1 MSRATHFA
9 GCHLNSIGTSGPA
22 GASLA
27 AQRRRQKAC
36 ALGMDAGKR
45 LLRRVAALTP
55 LYACLF
61 ALVGA
66 STGFAEDLTEIKI
79 GYLHLLAS
87 KGRLSLM
94 DVPAE
99 NDGVAGAQLAID
111 DNNTTGRFV
120 KQRYTLIDK
129 SLRADDDVAAAVG
142 ALADAGAALIVADI
156 DADGVLKAADA
167 AKARGLAIINASAT
181 DDRLREED
189 CRANVVHVAPTRSML
204 ADGLAQYLVWKK
216 WRKWLLVVGSHD
228 KDKLF
233 AEALRHSAT
242 RFGAKIVEER
252 EYKDTGG
259 ARRSDSGIVEI
270 QRQIP
275 ALTQSAPDY
284 DVLVAADESEV
295 FAGYLPYRTWDARP
309 VAGSAGLVPTTWDAA
324 FDQWGA
330 IQLQSR
336 FGRMF
341 HRFMTPLDM
350 QAWSAAR
357 LVGEAATRA
366 NTADPAKLFAFIKRP
381 DFSLAAFKGQKLS
394 LRDWN
399 LQLRQPIL
407 LFDGRNTVSVSPQEG
422 FLHQSSELDTLGVD
436 RPETRCKLN

>member
-1 MSRATHFA
+1 VFAAFRFTTIGLAFSQVRLMFCAADFARRPCRRAA
-9 GCHLNSIGTSGPA
+9 W
-22 GASLA
+22 LA
-27 AQRRRQKAC
+27 
-36 ALGMDAGKR
+36 
-45 LLRRVAALTP
+45 P
-55 LYACLF
+55 LCACLF
-61 ALVGA
+61 ALSGA
-66 STGFAEDLTEIKI
+66 TPGSAEDLTEIKV
-79 GYLHLLAS
+79 GYLHVLAS
-87 KGRLSLM
+87 KTRLSLM
-94 DVPAE
+94 DVPAA

-120 KQRYTLIDK
+120 KQRFTLIDE
-129 SLRADDDVAAAVG
+129 SLRAQDDVVTAVNT
-142 ALADAGAALIVADI
+142 LADAGAALIVADI

-167 AKARGLAIINASAT
+167 ANARGLAIINAGAT

-189 CRANVVHVAPTRSML
+189 CRGNVVHVAPTRSML

-228 KDKLF
+228 RDKLF
-233 AEALRHSAT
+233 ADALRRSAT

-259 ARRSDSGIVEI
+259 ARRTDSGIVEI
-270 QRQIP
+270 QRQMP
-275 ALTQSAPDY
+275 ELTQSAPDY

-336 FGRMF
+336 FGRTF

-350 QAWSAAR
+350 QAWSAVR
-357 LVGEAATRA
+357 MVGEASTRA
-366 NTADPAKLFAFIKRP
+366 ATADAAKLFAFIKSP
-381 DFSLAAFKGQKLS
+381 DFSIAAFKGQKLS

-436 RPETRCKLN
+436 RPETKCKLN